1 VTLSVQVK
9 AASKIYRSGG
19 DRVRALDNVSFTVQ
33 EGEFVSL
40 LGPSGCGKSTLLWAI
55 AGLKALDSG
64 AILLDADAIQKPH
77 PGIAFIFQEPTL
89 LPWRTVIENIAFP
102 LELRRDKRDGSEER
116 ISPLI
121 KRVGLQGFERHFPKA
136 LSGGMQQR
144 ASIVRALAA
153 DPSVLLMDEPFSAL
167 DPFTREDMNL
177 LLQDIWIETGKTMIL
192 VTHSIEEAVLLSDRV
207 VVMTPRPGRVSKVI
221 EIDLPRPRT
230 ADVLMT
236 PEFFALTAEIRRAI
250 AH

>member
-1 VTLSVQVK
+1 MQVQ
-9 AASKIYRSGG
+9 AASKAYHFGR
-19 DRVRALDNVSFTVQ
+19 DRVRALDSVSFSVR

-64 AILLDADAIQKPH
+64 TVSLDGDPILKPH
-77 PGIAFIFQEPTL
+77 PAIACIFQEPTL
-89 LPWRTVIENIAFP
+89 LPWRTVAENIAFP
-102 LELRRDKRDGSEER
+102 LELRRDQRDGSKER
-116 ISPLI
+116 IARLI
-121 KRVGLQGFERHFPKA
+121 KRVGLEGFERHFPKA

-153 DPSVLLMDEPFSAL
+153 EPSVLLMDEPFSAL

-192 VTHSIEEAVLLSDRV
+192 VTHNIEEAVLLSDRI
-207 VVMTPRPGRVSKVI
+207 VVMTPRPGRVRKVV
-221 EIDLPRPRT
+221 EINLPRPRT
-230 ADVLMT
+230 AEVLTT
-236 PEFFALTAEIRRAI
+236 PEVFTLIAGIRRAI
-250 AH
+250 AY